1 MKLPRKF
8 SQFHIYRDVID
19 SDDVIVTYD
28 VADDVMLVGKFLLF
42 VVKQDT
48 RRNFEAIRKREVIWR
63 YRWGIPR
70 LFPFG
75 SCYLIEQ

>member
-1 MKLPRKF
+1 MKLSRKF

-19 SDDVIVTYD
+19 SDYVIITYD

-42 VVKQDT
+42 VVKQGS

-63 YRWGIPR
+63 YIVGI
-70 LFPFG
+70 FPG
-75 SCYLIEQ
+75 YSLLKIVI